1 MSFKAEL
8 RTSLG
13 WNWDDG
19 AADNRRLDCVAQL
32 LEGNGS
38 GQAEAAWIS
47 EDQTILDAASLT
59 LDLDALTRTVL
70 GDQLT
75 VSFETIKAL
84 LIKNADTSTGN
95 LVVGAAA
102 TNEWSATF
110 GAVGDTLIIPPDGL
124 LLTSNRDAGWT
135 VDATHKIL
143 KLAASGGDLSYSIAV
158 VGTTTTP

>member
-19 AADNRRLDCVAQL
+19 AVDNRRLDCVAQL

-47 EDQTILDAASLT
+47 EDQALQDTASVT
-59 LDLDALTRTVL
+59 LDLDALTRAVL

-84 LIKNADTSTGN
+84 LIRNADTSTGN
-95 LVVGAAA
+95 LVIGNAA
-102 TNEWSATF
+102 TNEWSAPL
-110 GAVGDTLIIPPDGL
+110 GAAGDTLVVPPDGV

-135 VDATHKIL
+135 VDATHKNL
-143 KLAASGGDLSYSIAV
+143 KLAASGGNLIYSIAV
-158 VGTTTTP
+158 LGTTTAP

>member
-19 AADNRRLDCVAQL
+19 AVDNQRLDCVAQL

-47 EDQTILDAASLT
+47 EDQTILDTASVT

-70 GDQLT
+70 GDQLA
-75 VSFETIKAL
+75 VSFETVKAV
-84 LIKNADTSTGN
+84 LIKNDDASTGN
-95 LVVGAAA
+95 LVVGNAG
-102 TNEWSATF
+102 TNEWSAPF
-110 GAVGDTLIIPPDGL
+110 GAAGDTLVVPPDGL
-124 LLTSNRDAGWT
+124 LLISNRDAGWT
-135 VDATHKIL
+135 VDATHKSF
-143 KLAASGGDLSYSIAV
+143 KLTASGGTLTYSIAI
-158 VGTTTTP
+158 VGTTTP